1 MSRHV
6 TDDVADVIAQ
16 LRMHIMNAAVRQ
28 AISPEAAAESMR
40 QFMAADMISRLAE
53 ALDEIKADQA
63 EHAILDSPTGVVD
76 RTLVDNLQL
85 GPWYSGPEEGD
96 LHWPALRAKLEAG
109 RMAEVVPDI
118 DRAST
123 KVVAQFA
130 NPQAWGLKK
139 LGLVLGYVQS
149 GKTANY
155 TAAMAKAADR
165 GFGLLIVLSGIHNNL
180 REQTQVRV
188 TKDLGIENSKDWV
201 GLTTTEDDF
210 VNRSVTSAASQL
222 HQDRPVVIVIKK
234 NSSRLQQLKDWLE
247 AAPEDLLKRTPVLIL
262 DDEADQATPNSAT
275 GRQERSAING
285 LLREI
290 WKLVITG
297 TYVGYTATP
306 FANIFMDP
314 QDDDELYPSNFIID
328 LPRPDEY
335 FGAER
340 LFGRE
345 PFSEDDDP
353 DSGLEAA
360 VIRDIPDVDAGK
372 LRPPSAKELRTAFD
386 VELPDSL
393 TAAVE
398 WFLVAAAIR
407 KARGDCDHIS
417 MLIHTTH
424 YADPHFAMQRQVR
437 RYCETLAARWR
448 AGDVDAL
455 HASYGRESRAAVEV
469 ASQPVPS
476 WDAVAEHL
484 PGVFEDLRVIVD
496 NGSSEDRL
504 DYDRRDDNGDPI
516 MEVVIAIGGGTLSRG
531 LTLEGLVV
539 SYFTR
544 TSNTYDTLLQMGRW
558 FGYRVGYEDLPR
570 IWIQRSLAEDFRF
583 LALVEAEIRAD
594 IADME
599 RQQLTPREVG
609 VRVRAHPG
617 RLAIVARNKMG
628 AAKVVRVSYAGE
640 RLQTFMF
647 ERDQTVADANI
658 AAVRAFIASARA
670 DRSIREESDPPR
682 WRLSDVPAKTISHLL
697 TSYRFHPDQATMRGD
712 FMTGWINEETP
723 DSLWNVVVVSSGRQ
737 ARTAAGEPV
746 DLGAVELGFGPVPAV
761 NRAPLAKP
769 VAGTANIKA
778 LLNHADWFADLDPV
792 AMKSYRDGQKLHPR
806 EIRRALANG
815 RGLIVVY
822 VVSKD
827 SVPQTDAS
835 KKSRIRME
843 AAQHLIG
850 LGVIFPEVP
859 SAAGGGSSTYYGVK
873 PDWEVEVTD
882 DEDLPADVVDGET
895 EKDS

>member
-1 MSRHV
+1 
-6 TDDVADVIAQ
+6 
-16 LRMHIMNAAVRQ
+16 MHIMNAAVRQ
-28 AISPEAAAESMR
+28 AISPEAAAESIR
-40 QFMAADMISRLAE
+40 PFMAADVLPLLAN
-53 ALDEIKADQA
+53 AVDAIKADQA
-63 EHAILDSPTGVVD
+63 ENAILDSPTGVVD
-76 RTLVDNLQL
+76 RTLVDNLQM

-96 LHWPALRAKLEAG
+96 LYWPALRMKLEGG
-109 RMAEVVPDI
+109 RMADVVSEI

-155 TAAMAKAADR
+155 TAVMAKAADR

-188 TKDLGIENSKDWV
+188 TKDLGIDNSKDWV
-201 GLTTTEDDF
+201 GLTTAAEDF

-222 HQDRPVVIVIKK
+222 HKDRPVVIVIKK
-234 NSSRLQQLKDWLE
+234 NSSRLQQLKDWLQ
-247 AAPEDLLKRTPVLIL
+247 AAPTDLLKRTPVLIL
-262 DDEADQATPNSAT
+262 DDEADQATPNSAS
-275 GRQERSAING
+275 GKQERSAING
-285 LLREI
+285 LLRDI

-314 QDDDELYPSNFIID
+314 QDEDELYPSNFIID
-328 LPRPDEY
+328 LPRPEAY

-360 VIRDIPDVDAGK
+360 VVRDIPDSDASR
-372 LRPPSAKELRTAFD
+372 LRPPSGKELRVAFD
-386 VELPDSL
+386 VDLPESL
-393 TAAVE
+393 TNAIE

-407 KARGDCDHIS
+407 RARGDVDHIS

-424 YADPHFAMQRQVR
+424 YADPHFAMQRRVQQH
-437 RYCETLAARWR
+437 CEMLATKWAS
-448 AGDVDAL
+448 GDRDAL
-455 HASYGRESRAAVEV
+455 HASYDRESQAAAIV
-469 ASQPVPS
+469 ASQRMPDWS
-476 WDAVAEHL
+476 AVAEQIAEVL
-484 PGVFEDLRVIVD
+484 QDLRVIVD

-504 DYDRRDDNGDPI
+504 DYDRRDDKGDPI
-516 MEVVIAIGGGTLSRG
+516 AEVVIAIGGGTLSRG

-544 TSNTYDTLLQMGRW
+544 TSNTYDTLMQMGRW
-558 FGYRVGYEDLPR
+558 FGYRPGYEDLPR
-570 IWIQRSLAEDFRF
+570 IWIQRSLAYDYRF

-628 AAKVVRVSYAGE
+628 AAQMVRVSYAGE

-647 ERDQTVADANI
+647 ERTKAVADANI
-658 AAVRAFIASARA
+658 NSVQSFIASALS
-670 DRSIREESDPPR
+670 DRSIRADSDPLR
-682 WRLSDVPAKTISHLL
+682 WRLSDVPASTVCDLL
-697 TSYRFHPDQATMRGD
+697 TSYRFHPEQATMRGD
-712 FMTGWINEETP
+712 FMAGWIRTEAP
-723 DSLWNVVVVSSGRQ
+723 DSLWNVVVMSSGRQ
-737 ARTAAGEPV
+737 ARTAEGEPV
-746 DLGAVELGFGPVPAV
+746 DLGSLDLGFGPVPAV

-792 AMKSYRDGQKLHPR
+792 AMKSYSNGQQLRPR

-815 RGLIVVY
+815 RGVIIIY

-827 SVPQTDAS
+827 SVPQTAAS
-835 KKSRIRME
+835 KKSRINME
-843 AAQHLIG
+843 AAQHLVG
-850 LGVIFPEVP
+850 LGVIFPELP
-859 SAAGGGSSTYYGVK
+859 SAASGGDSTYYGVK

-882 DEDLPADVVDGET
+882 DDDLPADVIESET
-895 EKDS
+895 EEDS